1 MSSKTVKNTQIVAPT
16 AVPTWIRDRRVW
28 AIGGLVVVGIGL
40 ALKWDW
46 LTAAGAAPVLLG
58 LLPCVAMCALG
69 LCMRGGP
76 GRSCHNQSSET
87 QPDPG
92 SETRST
98 GR

>member
-1 MSSKTVKNTQIVAPT
+1 MPLKPVNNTQI
-16 AVPTWIRDRRVW
+16 AVSSALQTWTRDRRVW

-46 LTAAGAAPVLLG
+46 LTAVGAAPVLLG

-69 LCMRGGP
+69 LCMRGGS
-76 GRSCHNQSSET
+76 GRACHNHSAET
-87 QPDPG
+87 PSG
-92 SETRST
+92 SEPGTEST